1 MNKLEVGM
9 NFSNLRQVF
18 QFLGIENEYF
28 GRQKNKEL
36 KLSEFCNWHRIN
48 KHSLVIDE
56 VFDERKELY
65 HAQKNYT
72 LDDLRDN
79 FISVYNMFGRVPTYN
94 EFDENTSI
102 SINTYASKLGLRGTV
117 YDTLIEIYLS
127 KEEKDKYRESMEEYR
142 KELGHIQGTKNFTK
156 YTEDDLEINFKNVF
170 DYYYKKYNSYPTR
183 RIFNYVTKIDES
195 VYRNRYKM
203 KWSELC

>member
-9 NFSNLRQVF
+9 NFSNLKQAF
-18 QFLGIENEYF
+18 TFLGIEDEYF
-28 GRQKNKEL
+28 GSHNSKEL
-36 KLSEFCNWHRIN
+36 KFSEFCNWHRIN

-65 HAQKNYT
+65 HAQKTYS

-102 SINTYASKLGLRGTV
+102 SINTYA
-117 YDTLIEIYLS
+117 
-127 KEEKDKYRESMEEYR
+127 
-142 KELGHIQGTKNFTK
+142 
-156 YTEDDLEINFKNVF
+156 
-170 DYYYKKYNSYPTR
+170 
-183 RIFNYVTKIDES
+183 
-195 VYRNRYKM
+195 
-203 KWSELC
+203 

>member
-9 NFSNLRQVF
+9 NFSNLRQAF
-18 QFLGIENEYF
+18 QFLGIENEYS

-56 VFDERKELY
+56 VFDKRKELY

-79 FISVYNMFGRVPTYN
+79 FISVYNSCDIV
-94 EFDENTSI
+94 
-102 SINTYASKLGLRGTV
+102 
-117 YDTLIEIYLS
+117 
-127 KEEKDKYRESMEEYR
+127 
-142 KELGHIQGTKNFTK
+142 
-156 YTEDDLEINFKNVF
+156 
-170 DYYYKKYNSYPTR
+170 
-183 RIFNYVTKIDES
+183 
-195 VYRNRYKM
+195 
-203 KWSELC
+203 W